1 MMVEKK
7 LKTGAINQR
16 EMKIK
21 MIIIQIIL
29 IILKITNFI
38 NYGWLVVLSPMI
50 AVGIIIIIPLF
61 FLLVIFL
68 CSSGKRGSWM

>member
-1 MMVEKK
+1 MKMKK
-7 LKTGAINQR
+7 KT
-16 EMKIK
+16 KIK
-21 MIIIQIIL
+21 ILILITLIIQIIS

-50 AVGIIIIIPLF
+50 AVGIIIIPFF